1 MSMAYHPTIDL
12 TLFSIQ
18 VFFDDWHSECVWL
31 SGRRNARR
39 KQELSAN
46 MVILILGGLILVIRV
61 CSCLGVCRLSGCC
74 LSNSAISISIT
85 VHWFLVLWA
94 FPLMTKYSCDE
105 QAQGTVPVWGNRSR
119 RWRSVSTP
127 STSVSFVERY
137 APHPKC
143 KTLVLLH
150 IGFRVALSH
159 QVIL

>member
-1 MSMAYHPTIDL
+1 MCL
-12 TLFSIQ
+12 
-18 VFFDDWHSECVWL
+18 VDWQTKRTKKAGIVGKYGNSHS
-31 SGRRNARR
+31 R
-39 KQELSAN
+39 
-46 MVILILGGLILVIRV
+46 GLILVIRV

-74 LSNSAISISIT
+74 LSNSAISISNT
-85 VHWFLVLWA
+85 VHWFLVLGA
-94 FPLMTKYSCDE
+94 FPLMMKCSCDE
-105 QAQGTVPVWGNRSR
+105 QAQGMVPVWGNRSK